1 MPSLDIV
8 SEINHH
14 ELSNA
19 IDQANREIKQRF
31 DLKDTQAAI
40 EHDKNTITIV
50 ADDGFGIQQLTKL
63 LKEKLV
69 KRQID
74 LGTLNEQSE
83 DNGLSKAQKV
93 FELKEGI
100 DTPNSKKISKMI
112 KDSKLKVQSSYMDN
126 KVRITGKKRD
136 DLQAVMSML
145 KEAQLDMP
153 LQFNNF
159 RD

>member
-31 DLKDTQAAI
+31 DLKDTQANI
-40 EHDKNTITIV
+40 EHDKNTITII

-83 DNGLSKAQKV
+83 DSGLSKAQKV

-100 DTPNSKKISKMI
+100 DTPNSKKISKLI
-112 KDSKLKVQSSYMDN
+112 KDSKIKVQSSYMDN
-126 KVRITGKKRD
+126 KVRLTGKKRD
-136 DLQAVMSML
+136 DLQSVMNLL
-145 KEAQLDMP
+145 KDANLDVP